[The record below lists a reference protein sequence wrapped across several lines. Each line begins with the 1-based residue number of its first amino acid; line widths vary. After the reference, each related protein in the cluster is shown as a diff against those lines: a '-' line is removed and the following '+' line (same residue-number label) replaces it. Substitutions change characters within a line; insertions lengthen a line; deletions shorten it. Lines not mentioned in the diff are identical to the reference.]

1 MFLTSPDFQG
11 IFSASHCCKS
21 WLAMAVYSQ
30 IQQSMVW
37 HLLDVCAPWTGVR
50 DLKWLALNKQRFVSW
65 MLTSEAVV
73 RWDPCSGGWVE
84 AGDGEC
90 PFLSHMER
98 KGTSAE
104 QRKCVMGRAGK
115 KGSPDPRS
123 TGRPNPTLMRR
134 YADGVEVQ
142 TTAECASGAL
152 LWSSWDPELNSLRVS
167 LGFGSMPH

>member
-1 MFLTSPDFQG
+1 
-11 IFSASHCCKS
+11 
-21 WLAMAVYSQ
+21 
-30 IQQSMVW
+30 
-37 HLLDVCAPWTGVR
+37 
-50 DLKWLALNKQRFVSW
+50 
-65 MLTSEAVV
+65 
-73 RWDPCSGGWVE
+73 
-84 AGDGEC
+84 
-90 PFLSHMER
+90 MER

-152 LWSSWDPELNSLRVS
+152 L
-167 LGFGSMPH
+167 